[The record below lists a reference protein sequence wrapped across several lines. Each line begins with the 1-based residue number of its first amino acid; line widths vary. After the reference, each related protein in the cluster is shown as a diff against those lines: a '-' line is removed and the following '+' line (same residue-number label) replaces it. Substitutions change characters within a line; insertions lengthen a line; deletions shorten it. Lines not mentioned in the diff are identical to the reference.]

1 MILTCRVRRMDA
13 KKRDPN
19 LLSCHQQIYKF
30 FSLTDMLQCSIS
42 KKWRNT
48 SQSGV
53 KLGFNLYKVRVA
65 SPGKGKRGAF
75 RTIVIYISSIRA
87 IYVFGFSKNELD
99 NISKKELED
108 FKNLAR
114 TYTDM
119 DETDIEK
126 LLNQNAIFELEE

>member
-1 MILTCRVRRMDA
+1 MKKYKSKWFQKWANKNSLSDA
-13 KKRDPN
+13 ALIR
-19 LLSCHQQIYKF
+19 
-30 FSLTDMLQCSIS
+30 SIQDLKENKS
-42 KKWRNT
+42 A
-48 SQSGV
+48 V

-65 SPGKGKRGAF
+65 SHGKGKRGAF

-119 DETDIEK
+119 DETDIEI
-126 LLNQNAIFELEE
+126 LLEQDSIFELEE